1 MYETIIACHFFCHM
15 HGNQNR
21 RTTLFIDQLV
31 NQSLMVEK
39 NIVAKTRK
47 LTVKKLDMRRN
58 CAFFL
63 ANYEGVWME
72 ACQEVALGMLF

>member
-1 MYETIIACHFFCHM
+1 
-15 HGNQNR
+15 
-21 RTTLFIDQLV
+21 
-31 NQSLMVEK
+31 MVEK

-72 ACQEVALGMLF
+72 ACQELALGMLF